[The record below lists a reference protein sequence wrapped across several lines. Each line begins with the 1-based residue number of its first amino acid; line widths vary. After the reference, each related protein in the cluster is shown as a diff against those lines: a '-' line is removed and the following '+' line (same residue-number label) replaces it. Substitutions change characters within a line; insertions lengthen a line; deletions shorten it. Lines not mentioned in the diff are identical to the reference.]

1 MWQRG
6 SPSRT
11 APDKLNHLQSVA
23 FPQICRRP
31 LLTRNDGTIQFHRD
45 PVWLQPQSLYKSG
58 KRERAIELAGLAVD
72 LEFHL
77 EGFGQQE
84 DRLLLHFAQLELS
97 GRRPPLVVGLDQ
109 HGGIR
114 QQRFLCRNLNLGAAI

>member
-6 SPSRT
+6 SPLRA
-11 APDKLNHLQSVA
+11 APDKLDHLQAVA
-23 FPQICRRP
+23 FTQICRRP
-31 LLTRNDGTIQFHRD
+31 LFTRNDGTIQFHRN

-58 KRERAIELAGLAVD
+58 KRERGIKLAGLAVD

-84 DRLLLHFAQLELS
+84 DPLLLHFAQLELS
-97 GRRPPLVVGLDQ
+97 SR
-109 HGGIR
+109 
-114 QQRFLCRNLNLGAAI
+114 